1 MLGDEASGM
10 EHRVGSEAVVG
21 ATLRAIVRPPAESY
35 ARALSA
41 QQPRPAIDV
50 ARARRQHD
58 EYRAALRATGVEVL
72 ELPPDE
78 RLPDACFVQDCA
90 VIWGK
95 MAMIARFGAASR
107 QGEQKAVRQALKA
120 QHALKISEIRPPG
133 TLEGGDVL
141 ALGSRLIVGL
151 SARTNR
157 AGLAQLRGFLE
168 IEGAVVE
175 GLPVPEG
182 LHLLSG
188 ITYLGQGMLL
198 ATNLYADL
206 PIFSGLEVIR
216 VPPAEAYAANSLGLG
231 ASVIVPAGFPH
242 TVALLR
248 ERGFEILPVD
258 LSEFAKA
265 DGGAT
270 CLALIV

>member
-1 MLGDEASGM
+1 M
-10 EHRVGSEAVVG
+10 
-21 ATLRAIVRPPAESY
+21 RAIVRPPSESY

-50 ARARRQHD
+50 ARARRQHA
-58 EYRAALRATGVEVL
+58 EYCAALRAAGVELL

-78 RLPDACFVQDCA
+78 SLPDACFVQDCA
-90 VIWGK
+90 VIWGEV
-95 MAMIARFGAASR
+95 AIVARFGAASR
-107 QGEQKAVRQALKA
+107 QGEQNDVRQALRA
-120 QHALKISEIRPPG
+120 QHTFKVSEIVPPG

-141 ALGSRLIVGL
+141 ALGSRLVVGL

-157 AGLAQLRGFLE
+157 AGLAQLRDVLE
-168 IEGAVVE
+168 IEGAVVD

-188 ITYLGQGMLL
+188 ITHVGQGTLL
-198 ATNLYADL
+198 ATDLYAEL

-216 VPPAEAYAANSLGLG
+216 VPPAEAYAANALGLG
-231 ASVIVPAGFPH
+231 GSVIVPAGFPR
-242 TVALLR
+242 TAALIR
-248 ERGFEILPVD
+248 ERGFQVLPVD

>member
-1 MLGDEASGM
+1 M
-10 EHRVGSEAVVG
+10 
-21 ATLRAIVRPPAESY
+21 RAIVRPPSESY
-35 ARALSA
+35 AHALSA

-50 ARARRQHD
+50 GRARRQHA
-58 EYRAALRATGVEVL
+58 EYRAALRAAGVEVI

-78 RLPDACFVQDCA
+78 RFPDSCFVQDCA
-90 VIWGK
+90 VVWDK
-95 MAMIARFGAASR
+95 VAVVARFGAATR
-107 QGEQKAVRQALKA
+107 RGEQEAIR
-120 QHALKISEIRPPG
+120 HALGAQPYRRVGEIRSPG

-141 ALGSRLIVGL
+141 VCGARLIVGL

-157 AGLAQLRGFLE
+157 AGLAQLRDVLE
-168 IEGAVVE
+168 LEGAVVD

-188 ITYLGQGMLL
+188 ITHLGHGMVL
-198 ATNLYADL
+198 ATDLYADL
-206 PIFSGLEVIR
+206 PIFGGLEVIP
-216 VPPAEAYAANSLGLG
+216 VPQAEAYAANALGLG
-231 ASVIVPAGFPH
+231 SSVILPAGFPH
-242 TVALLR
+242 TARLIA
-248 ERGFEILPVD
+248 ERGLEVLPVD